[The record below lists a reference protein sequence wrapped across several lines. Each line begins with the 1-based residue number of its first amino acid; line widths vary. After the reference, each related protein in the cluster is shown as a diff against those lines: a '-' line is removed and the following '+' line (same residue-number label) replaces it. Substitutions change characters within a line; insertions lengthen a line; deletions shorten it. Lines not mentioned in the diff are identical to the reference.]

1 MSTPEQ
7 ALGEVRQHRGGLDA
21 SGLRVAVVA
30 ARFNQPL
37 VERLVTG
44 ALETLVQHGA
54 RPTDLHVAW
63 TPGSFEIP
71 VVLGRLASTDSF
83 DALVAVGVV
92 VRGETPHFDYIAG
105 TVARGASRVSLEHGV
120 PVAFGILTTDTWDQ
134 AVARSGG
141 KQGNKGSEAARAA
154 IETATLLDEL

>member
-1 MSTPEQ
+1 MTTPEQ
-7 ALGEVRQHRGGLDA
+7 GLGEVHRHRGDLDA
-21 SGLRVAVVA
+21 AGLRVAVVA

-37 VERLVTG
+37 VERLVSG

-54 RPTDLHVAW
+54 RPADLHVVW

-71 VVLGRLASTDSF
+71 VVLGRLATTGSF
-83 DALVAVGVV
+83 DALIAVGVV

-105 TVARGASRVSLEHGV
+105 AVAEGASRISLEHGV

-154 IETATLLDEL
+154 IETASLLAEL